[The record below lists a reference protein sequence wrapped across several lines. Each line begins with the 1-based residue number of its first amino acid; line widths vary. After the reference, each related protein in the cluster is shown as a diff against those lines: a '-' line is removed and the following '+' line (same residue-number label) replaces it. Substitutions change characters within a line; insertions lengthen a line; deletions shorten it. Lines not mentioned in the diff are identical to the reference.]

1 MKQCCLSLA
10 FTLLS
15 ILALNAQRVIENPI
29 VAADLGNNS
38 TIEKI
43 ELTETATVLYF
54 RTSLYPGLW
63 FTVSD
68 SAYIQP
74 VGSNNRLYLKGSKG
88 IAVEIGQKWVI
99 PDSGSVNY
107 ALIFPPLD
115 SNIKKIDFI
124 GNDNIKWKILG
135 IAFTSK
141 KTTFP
146 EALMG
151 NWMQDEKWLVGLYD
165 SVAIYDNKIW
175 HYSKISHQKDNWE
188 VVLNDNTT
196 QATLYIHAGS
206 KGHCFIGTNPL
217 KQIDC
222 SNSMPNYISYRST
235 EPDKNFDPQLF
246 KQGYATIK
254 GYIKTY
260 APLNESSV
268 ENSSIYCNYYIQYKS
283 GAKINADGSFE
294 LKVPLMHPTHLALYF
309 NYGTNNHLSRFVF
322 VEPGK
327 ELVCY
332 FDDHF
337 STVINPHAEH
347 FVPGALFMGDDASVN
362 NELIVFENRWR
373 KINPGKFGDSLL
385 HTTQDRYKQ
394 LCIADKKASDE
405 QILTLVSTNSISPQT
420 AKILHVENNLSLCNY
435 LLEYNILRELAY
447 KNEKNIVN
455 SQKKY
460 VAKVTLGFPYL
471 DVVESTLKDNFCVV
485 SHMLSGTLYH
495 IQLLDEVKKPD
506 TKLTNIM
513 RLMVESGTVLNDEER
528 TLYKSLS
535 SLDKEESNM
544 SDSFEYLE
552 KLTLNFKKK
561 YSNTIDRLANELQT
575 MTPNAYLQRYFGLT
589 PLITDIITTKE
600 YVSKINLTNNNLTA
614 FDLKSIRKTI
624 NNPVFA
630 DYLETINKD
639 IKQLEKNDGSV
650 MKGEPDLPSD
660 NMLEVLLQPY
670 RGKVVLI
677 DFWETWCIP
686 CQMGLS
692 QLAPLKEQLKDSNIV
707 FVCITTP
714 NSPKDI
720 WKTKAKT
727 IRGEHYRLTQAQ
739 HSYFYNQYKLNSVPR
754 YMLVDKNGAVVN
766 YNLGHKSNTEL
777 KELLLEYCNR

>member
-1 MKQCCLSLA
+1 MKRCCLSLA
-10 FTLLS
+10 FTLLG
-15 ILALNAQRVIENPI
+15 ILALHAQRIIENPI
-29 VAADLGNNS
+29 VTADLGNNS
-38 TIEKI
+38 IIEKI
-43 ELTETATVLYF
+43 ELTDNATILYF

-63 FTVSD
+63 FTIGD

-74 VGSNNRLYLKGSKG
+74 VGSNDRLYLKGSKG
-88 IAVEIGQKWVI
+88 MAVEIGEKWVM

-115 SNIKKIDFI
+115 SSTKQIDFI
-124 GNDNIKWKILG
+124 GNDKIKWKILG
-135 IAFTSK
+135 ISFTSK

-146 EALMG
+146 EAIMG

-175 HYSKISHQKDNWE
+175 HYSKINHQRDNWE
-188 VVLNDNTT
+188 VVLNDNTIQT
-196 QATLYIHAGS
+196 TLYLHPGS

-217 KQIDC
+217 NQIDC
-222 SNSMPNYISYRST
+222 SNTMPNYLRYKST

-260 APLNESSV
+260 APLNESIV
-268 ENSSIYCNYYIQYKS
+268 ENSSIHCNYYIQYKS
-283 GAKINADGSFE
+283 DAKINADGSFE
-294 LKVPLMHPTHLALYF
+294 LKIPLMHPTHLSLDF
-309 NYGTNNHLSRFVF
+309 NYGNNKHLSRLVF

-337 STVINPHAEH
+337 SAYTNHNQTD
-347 FVPGALFMGDDASVN
+347 FVPRILFMGNDASVN

-373 KINPGKFGDSLL
+373 KINTIKFADSLL

-405 QILTLVSTNSISPQT
+405 KILTLVSTNSISPQT
-420 AKILHVENNLSLCNY
+420 AKLFHVENNLSLCNY
-435 LLEYNILRELAY
+435 LLEYNVLRDMAY
-447 KNEKNIVN
+447 KNERKIATTPT
-455 SQKKY
+455 KY
-460 VAKVTLGFPYL
+460 VAPVTLGFPYL
-471 DVVESTLKDNFCVV
+471 DVVEKTLKDTFCVM
-485 SHMLSGTLYH
+485 SHTLSGIIYH
-495 IQLLDEVKKPD
+495 IQSLDEVKKPD

-513 RLMVESGTVLNDEER
+513 RLMTESGTVLTSEEQ
-528 TLYKSLS
+528 TLYKSLT

-561 YSNTIDRLANELQT
+561 YSNTIDRIANELQT
-575 MTPNAYLQRYFGLT
+575 MTPDAYMKRYFGL
-589 PLITDIITTKE
+589 PLFITDIITTRE
-600 YVSKINLTNNNLTA
+600 YVSKMNLTHTNLTA
-614 FDLKSIRKTI
+614 TDLHSIRKTI
-624 NNPVFA
+624 NNPAYA
-630 DYLETINKD
+630 DYLESMNKD
-639 IKQLEKNDGSV
+639 IKQPEKNDGSV
-650 MKGEPDLPSD
+650 MKGEPDLPES
-660 NMLEVLLQPY
+660 NMLEALLQPY

-692 QLAPLKEQLKDSNIV
+692 QIAPLKEELKDSNIA
-707 FVCITTP
+707 FVCITTT

-727 IRGEHYRLTQAQ
+727 IRGEHYRLSQAQ
-739 HSYFYNQYKLNSVPR
+739 HSYFYNQYKLNTVPR
-754 YMLVDKNGAVVN
+754 YMLVDKNGAVIN
-766 YNLGHKSNTEL
+766 YNLGHKSNYEL
-777 KELLLEYCNR
+777 KELLLKYCNR